1 MVAAAGRWRAPGAT
15 PFGGWVGAPLPVVVG
30 GRSLTSQSSA
40 HTKPASPPKPL
51 FAIRRPARWMPVHR
65 LLEAMLPCGYHCA
78 TDLYPVDRATV
89 RIVLSC
95 RLCRADP
102 YGVFSVAM
110 GGRPPS
116 ASAIIRLTVGVGCA
130 LQPVCILA
138 ATECH
143 CQSCYRV
150 SCGGG
155 WRWVLPR
162 GADSRVACSLR
173 N

>member
-1 MVAAAGRWRAPGAT
+1 M
-15 PFGGWVGAPLPVVVG
+15 
-30 GRSLTSQSSA
+30 
-40 HTKPASPPKPL
+40 
-51 FAIRRPARWMPVHR
+51 HR

-155 WRWVLPR
+155 WAGGGCFPAEPTAVFAKELGVGNSPFAIRQPQGVISVL
-162 GADSRVACSLR
+162 CL
-173 N
+173 